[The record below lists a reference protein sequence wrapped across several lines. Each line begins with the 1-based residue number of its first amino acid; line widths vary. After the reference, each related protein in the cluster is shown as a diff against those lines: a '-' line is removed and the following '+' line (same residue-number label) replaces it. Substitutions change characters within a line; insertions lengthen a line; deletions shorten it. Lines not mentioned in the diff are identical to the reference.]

1 MKQLDGSVTAPKGF
15 RASGVVAQI
24 KNLKSTKKDC
34 ALIVSE
40 APASVAG
47 VFTTNRVKA
56 APVLWSQ
63 QVCAAQHARAV
74 FANSGNANA
83 CTGDRGM
90 ADAKATAERVAAGL
104 GIAPGEVC
112 ILSTGV
118 IGLPLPM
125 DRITNGVDLSIA
137 ALSPEGGPDA
147 ARAIMTTDTVPK
159 ERAIEVEVEGGVI
172 RLGAI
177 AKGAGMISPNM
188 ATMLCVVTT
197 DAAMDAAPLQA
208 LLRECAEMTFNCVC
222 VDNDMSTND
231 TMLCLA
237 NGCSGVPK
245 IEPGTANHAVFAKAL
260 QEICLYMAHALVRD
274 GEGATKFVE
283 IRVNG
288 ADNNADAKRIAKS
301 IAASQLCK
309 TAFFGQDPN
318 WGRIACAAG
327 YAGVGFSA
335 DQLCVWLD
343 DLEVVHNGLPT
354 PFEEAD
360 AAARMQPRELLI
372 RVSVG
377 TGTGQAVF
385 WTSDLS
391 HDYVTINADYRT

>member
-34 ALIVSE
+34 ALIVSD
-40 APASVAG
+40 APAAVAG
-47 VFTTNRVKA
+47 VFTTNQVQA
-56 APVLWSQ
+56 APVLWTR
-63 QVCAAQHARAV
+63 QVCAGKQARAV

-83 CTGDRGM
+83 CTGDRGL
-90 ADAKATAERVAAGL
+90 ADSEATAQRVAAGL
-104 GIAPGEVC
+104 GFAPGEVC
-112 ILSTGV
+112 VMSTGV
-118 IGLPLPM
+118 IGVPLPM
-125 DRITNGVDLSIA
+125 DRIANGVDLSIA

-159 ERAIEVEVEGGVI
+159 EKAIEIEVEGGVI

-197 DAAMDAAPLQA
+197 DAAIDAEPLQA
-208 LLRECAEMTFNCVC
+208 LLRECAEMTFNCIC

-237 NGCSGVPK
+237 NGLSGVPRL
-245 IEPGTANHAVFAKAL
+245 EPGSANYAAFANAL
-260 QEICLYMAHALVRD
+260 KEISLYMAHALVRD

-283 IRVNG
+283 IRVEG
-288 ADNNADAKRIAKS
+288 ADSAADAKRIAKS

-335 DQLCVWLD
+335 DKLCVWLD

-360 AAARMQPRELLI
+360 AAARMQPRDLLI
-372 RVSVG
+372 RVAVG
-377 TGTGQAVF
+377 GGPGKALF